1 MTRHTAKHTVGTRTH
16 SLGATESKMDKIGI
30 QAEAA
35 LRRAC
40 ALARA
45 GCTLGLLALVGAVA
59 AAADAPPAMPDVSNV
74 EIVPWHVQGNVWLLA
89 GEPSNVA
96 VQVGDEGVLVV
107 DTGIQPLA
115 EKLLVQ
121 IKKLAGDKPIRF
133 IIDTHMHPDHTG
145 GNEVIRKGGF
155 TILAGNVAND
165 DIRGQQGATVLGNE
179 NIQLHMAEQGAN
191 GQSAVPQALWPT
203 ETHTEDLY
211 NMYFNDEAVQL
222 YHPHDAHTDGDTFVL
237 FRHSDVIATGD
248 LFVTTSFPIIDVA
261 HGGTING
268 EIAALNQLIDLTVPA
283 DKQENGTLL
292 IPGHGRLCDQADLVE
307 FRDMTTIIR
316 DRIQALIDKGKTLEQ
331 VKAAK
336 PTADYDGRYGGTTGF
351 WTTDK
356 FVDAV
361 YKTLKPTAK
370 GKAKASG

>member
-1 MTRHTAKHTVGTRTH
+1 
-16 SLGATESKMDKIGI
+16 MDKIGF
-30 QAEAA
+30 QAGVA
-35 LRRAC
+35 LRRLC
-40 ALARA
+40 ALAEV
-45 GCTLGLLALVGAVA
+45 GCTMGLLALVGTA
-59 AAADAPPAMPDVSNV
+59 AGAADAPPAMPDVSNV

-133 IIDTHMHPDHTG
+133 VIDTHMHPDHTG
-145 GNEVIRKGGF
+145 GNEVIRKAGF

-165 DIRGQQGATVLGNE
+165 DIRGEQGATVLANE

-237 FRHSDVIATGD
+237 FRRSDVIATGD

-283 DKQENGTLL
+283 EKQESGTLL

-316 DRIQALIDKGKTLEQ
+316 DRIRDLMKQGLTLEQ
-331 VKAAK
+331 VKAAS
-336 PTADYDGRYGGTTGF
+336 PARGYTHRYGSDTGS
-351 WTTDK
+351 WTTNDFVEAIYQTMGRSMSDK
-356 FVDAV
+356 VQ
-361 YKTLKPTAK
+361 
-370 GKAKASG
+370 

>member
-1 MTRHTAKHTVGTRTH
+1 MACTH

-30 QAEAA
+30 QAEVA

-40 ALARA
+40 ALALVT
-45 GCTLGLLALVGAVA
+45 GTMGLLALVGSA
-59 AAADAPPAMPDVSNV
+59 AGAADAPPATPDLSNV

-89 GEPSNVA
+89 GETSNVA

-107 DTGIQPLA
+107 DTGLRPLA

-121 IKKLAGDKPIRF
+121 VKKLAGDKPIRF
-133 IIDTHMHPDHTG
+133 VIDTHMHPDHTG
-145 GNEVIRKGGF
+145 GNEVIRKAGF

-191 GQSAVPQALWPT
+191 GQPAVPQALWPT

-237 FRHSDVIATGD
+237 FRRSDVIVTGD

-316 DRIQALIDKGKTLEQ
+316 DRVQDLIDKGKTLEQ

-336 PTADYDGRYGGTTGF
+336 PAADYDGRFGGPPGL
-351 WTTDK
+351 WTADR
-356 FVDAV
+356 FVEAI

-370 GKAKASG
+370 TRTKAKASG

>member
-1 MTRHTAKHTVGTRTH
+1 
-16 SLGATESKMDKIGI
+16 MDKIGS
-30 QAEAA
+30 QLTAA
-35 LRRAC
+35 VRRAC
-40 ALARA
+40 RPALLGGAV
-45 GCTLGLLALVGAVA
+45 GLLGLFGAA
-59 AAADAPPAMPDVSNV
+59 AQAADAPPAMPDFSKV
-74 EIVPWHVQGNVWLLA
+74 EITPWHVQGEVWLLA

-96 VQVGDEGVLVV
+96 VQVGDEGVMVI

-115 EKLLVQ
+115 EKLLAQ
-121 IKKLAGDKPIRF
+121 IKKLAGDKPIRYV
-133 IIDTHMHPDHTG
+133 INTHMHPDHTG
-145 GNEVIRKGGF
+145 GNEVIRKAGF

-165 DIRGQQGATVLGNE
+165 DIRGEQGATVLGNE

-191 GQSAVPQALWPT
+191 GQPAVPQAMWPT

-222 YHPHDAHTDGDTFVL
+222 FHPHDAHTDGDTFVL

-248 LFVTTSFPIIDVA
+248 LFVTTSYPIIDLA

-268 EIAALNQLIDLTVPA
+268 EIAALNQIIDMTVPA
-283 DKQENGTLL
+283 DKQENGTLV
-292 IPGHGRLCDQADLVE
+292 IPGHGRLCDQADVVE

-316 DRIQALIDKGKTLEQ
+316 DRIQDMINKGKTLEQ

-336 PTADYDGRYGGTTGF
+336 PTADYDGRFGATSGF

-356 FVDAV
+356 FVEAV
-361 YKTLKPTAK
+361 YKTLKPAK
-370 GKAKASG
+370 ASKAKASG

>member
-1 MTRHTAKHTVGTRTH
+1 
-16 SLGATESKMDKIGI
+16 MDKIAI
-30 QAEAA
+30 QAPATP
-35 LRRAC
+35 RRAC
-40 ALARA
+40 ALALV
-45 GCTLGLLALVGAVA
+45 GCTVGLLLQVGTA
-59 AAADAPPAMPDVSNV
+59 AGAADAPPAPPDFSQV
-74 EIVPWHVQGNVWLLA
+74 EIVPWHVQGNVWLLT

-133 IIDTHMHPDHTG
+133 VIDTHMHPDHTG

-165 DIRGQQGATVLGNE
+165 DIRGEQGATVLGNE

-191 GQSAVPQALWPT
+191 GQSSVPQALWPT

-237 FRHSDVIATGD
+237 FRRSDVIATGD

-283 DKQENGTLL
+283 EKQESGTLL

-316 DRIQALIDKGKTLEQ
+316 DRIQDLIDKGKTLQ
-331 VKAAK
+331 QIKAAK
-336 PTADYDGRYGGTTGF
+336 PTADYDGRFGGTTGF

-356 FVDAV
+356 FVEAV
-361 YKTLKPTAK
+361 YKTLKPTK
-370 GKAKASG
+370 SPAKAAPG

>member
-1 MTRHTAKHTVGTRTH
+1 
-16 SLGATESKMDKIGI
+16 MDKISI
-30 QAEAA
+30 QAGMT
-35 LRRAC
+35 LRRLC
-40 ALARA
+40 ALAA
-45 GCTLGLLALVGAVA
+45 VGCTMGLLMLVGIA
-59 AAADAPPAMPDVSNV
+59 AGADGAQPAMPDYSNI

-133 IIDTHMHPDHTG
+133 VIDTHMHPDHTG

-165 DIRGQQGATVLGNE
+165 DIRGEQGATVLGNE

-211 NMYFNDEAVQL
+211 NMYFNGEAVQL

-237 FRHSDVIATGD
+237 FRRSDVIVTGD

-283 DKQENGTLL
+283 DKQEDGTLL

-316 DRIQALIDKGKTLEQ
+316 DRIQDLIDKGKTLPQ
-331 VKAAK
+331 IKAAK
-336 PTADYDGRYGGTTGF
+336 PTADYDGRFGGTTGF

-356 FVDAV
+356 FVEAV

-370 GKAKASG
+370 AKAKASG